1 MEVKRY
7 CIICK
12 NEIPKDRQKNAKTC
26 SHRCSRKYLY
36 SFSKHPIKEIDLQ
49 KKQKQ
54 LELDKQKRQ
63 EEKKSKLQEKQKQLE
78 LDKQKKQEE
87 EFNPI
92 REKKSEALKK
102 QLSEFLSTLPKKKKA
117 LKWDKEHRVEY
128 MRDYKKKRREKHLCV
143 ECGKPVE
150 KFTRCNDCQKKFNLQ
165 KRIRYYQHK
174 ETLSLNRIYIDLS
187 NQEEGRVML

>member
-49 KKQKQ
+49 K
-54 LELDKQKRQ
+54 
-63 EEKKSKLQEKQKQLE
+63 KQKQLE